1 MFVYSPHSPF
11 FILVICFPPYFCIL
25 WFVSRWSTLER
36 GNVCL
41 QYTLSVLYLGYL
53 FFSPPYLCIL
63 WFVSKW
69 STLERGNVCL
79 QSTLSV
85 LYLGY
90 LFSPIFLHPMIY
102 IQVVHLRVDH
112 LDTNHRMQRY
122 GGEKTDNQDTKR
134 RVCTVNKHYHVLR

>member
-1 MFVYSPHSPF
+1 MLTVHTLRFVSWLSVFPHIFASYDFDPCGSPWNVVMFVYSPHSPF
-11 FILVICFPPYFCIL
+11 YILVICFPPYFCIL

-102 IQVVHLRVDH
+102 IQVVHLR
-112 LDTNHRMQRY
+112 TW
-122 GGEKTDNQDTKR
+122 
-134 RVCTVNKHYHVLR
+134 